1 MGRLP
6 IQHLRI
12 SLIANK
18 KELGLNPNQ
27 IGIRSSYQVF
37 LFFFRFG
44 HSLISFQFEC
54 QILVVI

>member
-37 LFFFRFG
+37 FILF
-44 HSLISFQFEC
+44 SFWSFARKLP
-54 QILVVI
+54 I